1 MKKNARRPISARP
14 RRGPT
19 TAPAIHALLLLFSS
33 STSGGAGVGVLV
45 DVEAATVDERLA
57 EAEEVLDLIATSLR
71 QHVN

>member
-1 MKKNARRPISARP
+1 
-14 RRGPT
+14 
-19 TAPAIHALLLLFSS
+19 
-33 STSGGAGVGVLV
+33 VLV